1 MGMNICEAMRA
12 RTPERPY
19 LRRKSWEFRL
29 TVDGSRRALLSQ
41 SQFRILPTDTPDGC
55 LAVSMT
61 DHRPRPSWAPMA
73 ADLLADDWEVV

>member
-1 MGMNICEAMRA
+1 MNICEAIRA
-12 RTPERPY
+12 RTPGRPY

-73 ADLLADDWEVV
+73 TDLLADDWEVV